1 MASGD
6 FIVIFITTKDTAQ
19 ARTVA
24 RKLLDD
30 KLAAC
35 VNVVSGVQSLFW
47 WEGKVDEA
55 AEVLLVVKSRKK
67 LFAKL
72 QRAVRAA
79 HSYQVPEIIALPIV
93 AGNKEYLNWIKQTT
107 E

>member
-6 FIVIFITTKDTAQ
+6 FIVIFITAKDTAQ

-35 VNVVSGVQSLFW
+35 VNIVSGVQSLFW